1 MSKKKS
7 SKVTF
12 NENERIEI
20 SGNVIGGDQTIVSVF
35 GERLEGTVNDESIV
49 EVLNELNKAITELDL
64 DHNIT
69 HSMLAEISESIQ
81 LIRGSSPPKDTILKR
96 LNSINE
102 ILKTSTNVAI
112 AYEKLAP
119 LVQRA
124 ISFVEHVIP

>member
-102 ILKTSTNVAI
+102 ILKTSTNVAT